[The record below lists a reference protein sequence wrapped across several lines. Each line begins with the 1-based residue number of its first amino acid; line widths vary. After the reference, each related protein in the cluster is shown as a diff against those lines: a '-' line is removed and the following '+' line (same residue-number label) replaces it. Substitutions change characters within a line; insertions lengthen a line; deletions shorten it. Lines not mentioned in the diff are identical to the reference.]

1 MIYDSSEGYYPEELL
16 TAVAE
21 MDVDSYKVVTGET
34 ELILVKK
41 IDPMAEEEY
50 FKANRESILSAAM
63 NGEFLEMVAELGKTV
78 EIEFNEKALKRY
90 SAKNIV
96 G

>member
-1 MIYDSSEGYYPEELL
+1 
-16 TAVAE
+16 
-21 MDVDSYKVVTGET
+21 
-34 ELILVKK
+34 
-41 IDPMAEEEY
+41 MAEEEY

-63 NGEFLEMVAELGKTV
+63 NGEFLEMVAEWGKTV